1 MKLDD
6 WLKRNN
12 ISRADFA
19 RRTGLSK
26 GSISQICN
34 QDTAWVSRETPQLI
48 LRETGGAVT
57 PNDFLKTGSEEE
69 MAPMPHS
76 VTEAIEAIAHGEIVI
91 VTDDDDR
98 ENEGDL
104 VCAASLCTPE
114 KLAFIIRNCC
124 GIVCAPV
131 TTADARRLN
140 LQPMVAANDAPHG
153 TAFTVSVDVRHGLT
167 TGISAEQRSNTV
179 RGLANRNMGAEDFVR
194 PGHVFPLIARDGG
207 VLMRS
212 GHTEA
217 AVDLC
222 RLAGLP
228 PVGVICELAN
238 DDGTVMAGP
247 QIEVFAAKH
256 GLKRI
261 SVADLIAHRQA
272 REKIVERVKTFKVMG
287 TSGPLTGYAYVTPF
301 DPVQHFA
308 FVQGDI
314 GDGRD
319 IPARLHRVDIIA
331 DVIAGGDSIRK
342 TFAAFKKDGRG
353 VFIFL
358 RDGTAGVPVN
368 ITGMEPPGS
377 EAKRIKEWREIG
389 LGAQILRDL
398 GISSIRLRT
407 STPMTYVGLSGFGI
421 EITASEGLE

>member
-6 WLKRNN
+6 WLKLNN
-12 ISRADFA
+12 VSRSDFA
-19 RRTGLSK
+19 RRIGMSK
-26 GSISQICN
+26 GSVSQFCN
-34 QDTAWVSRETPQLI
+34 QDKAWVSREAAQQI

-57 PNDFLKTGSEEE
+57 PNDFLEFGTSVEIAA
-69 MAPMPHS
+69 MANS
-76 VTEAIEAIAHGEIVI
+76 VTQAIEAIARGEIVI

-104 VCAASLCTPE
+104 ICAASLCTPE
-114 KLAFIIRNCC
+114 KMAFIIRNCC
-124 GIVCAPV
+124 GIVCAPII
-131 TTADARRLN
+131 AAEAKRLN
-140 LQPMVAANDAPHG
+140 LQPMVAMNDAPHS
-153 TAFTVSVDVRHGLT
+153 TAFTVSVDAKHGLT

-179 RGLANRNMGAEDFVR
+179 RALANGNMGASDFVR
-194 PGHVFPLIARDGG
+194 PGHVFPLIAKEGG

-217 AVDLC
+217 AVDLV

-247 QIEVFAAKH
+247 QIEAFSEKH
-256 GLKRI
+256 RLRRI
-261 SVADLIAHRQA
+261 SVADLIAYRQS
-272 REKIVERVKTFKVMG
+272 RERIVERVNTFSIQG
-287 TSGPLTGYAYVTPF
+287 PSGPLTGYAYVTPF
-301 DPVQHFA
+301 DQVQHFA

-319 IPARLHRVDIIA
+319 VPTRLHRADIIA
-331 DVIAGGDSIRK
+331 DVITGGDSIRR
-342 TFAAFKKDGRG
+342 TFGCFKKSGRG
-353 VFIFL
+353 VFIYL
-358 RDGTAGVPVN
+358 RDGTAGVPVT
-368 ITGMEPPGS
+368 IAGSAAPDS
-377 EAKRIKEWREIG
+377 EALRTKAWRDVG

-398 GISSIRLRT
+398 GISSIHLHT

-421 EITASEGLE
+421 EISSSGGVE